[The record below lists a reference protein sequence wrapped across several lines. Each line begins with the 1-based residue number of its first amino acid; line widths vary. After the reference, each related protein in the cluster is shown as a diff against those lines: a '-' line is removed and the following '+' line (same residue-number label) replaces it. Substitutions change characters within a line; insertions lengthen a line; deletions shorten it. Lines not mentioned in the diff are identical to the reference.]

1 MRRIISALKGGNRVR
16 LLGPSVLTVAALFG
30 TTGCYE
36 KLNGDGWMQ
45 LAEEEGRA
53 TFGIHYER
61 FAAQGTYQDKAAE
74 VRLRFYEA
82 VPKSGD
88 LEEH

>member
-1 MRRIISALKGGNRVR
+1 MMRIISALKGGNRVR

-36 KLNGDGWMQ
+36 KLNGGGWMQ
-45 LAEEEGRA
+45 SAEEEGRA

-61 FAAQGTYQDKAAE
+61 FAA
-74 VRLRFYEA
+74 
-82 VPKSGD
+82 
-88 LEEH
+88 